1 MGKTLSRSEH
11 KMECRKCNRE
21 LTEYE
26 EHGFWNKNPY
36 VKLCINCIIEKTLPE
51 NRASMKIKIAK
62 SLEIWE
68 TRHWE
73 Y

>member
-1 MGKTLSRSEH
+1 
-11 KMECRKCNRE
+11 MECNKCNSE

-36 VKLCINCIIEKTLPE
+36 AKLCISCIIKKTLPE
-51 NRASMKIKIAK
+51 ERENMRIKIAK
-62 SLEIWE
+62 SLERWE

-73 Y
+73 C